1 MPHLCPACHA
11 FGRSLWNN
19 SCLCTGDAMQPTAFH
34 EWSVKNRVPYNIPQ
48 PKIELPKVV
57 VKKPKLV
64 FGQAITKI

>member
-1 MPHLCPACHA
+1 M
-11 FGRSLWNN
+11 R
-19 SCLCTGDAMQPTAFH
+19 PTAFH